1 MCCTVN
7 VLHGEARLGWRW
19 FSAAKTEKMAVYG
32 GLQEAIY
39 QRKSNF
45 RICFYSL
52 KRPMSRPMD
61 SAPRIVSLLASATE
75 ILYGLG
81 LADQTVAVSH
91 ECDYPPACRD
101 KPQVTLSKI
110 DSAVSSLHID
120 NQVQA
125 RVATRESLYAV
136 DESKLIALQPDMI
149 VTQDQCDVCAVSL
162 DQVRQLVASA
172 DALSETS
179 IVALNPQSLADV
191 FADIRRLAKLT
202 NTEQAAEDWLGD
214 LQARV
219 TTIRAKTD
227 PLAATERPRVICIEW
242 IEPLMIAG
250 NWTPELLSWA
260 GGVAGLATEGEHS
273 QYHDWSEVLDF
284 DPEVIIVAP
293 CGFDLRRSQ
302 SEAEALKQLR
312 NWHNITA
319 QRQDRVFVLDG
330 NAYLNRSGPRLVETL
345 EILAS
350 VIQPQFFPTA
360 PTTSIHPL
368 H

>member
-1 MCCTVN
+1 
-7 VLHGEARLGWRW
+7 
-19 FSAAKTEKMAVYG
+19 
-32 GLQEAIY
+32 
-39 QRKSNF
+39 
-45 RICFYSL
+45 
-52 KRPMSRPMD
+52 MSRPID
-61 SAPRIVSLLASATE
+61 SAPRIVSLLASGTE

-101 KPQVTLSKI
+101 KPQVTLSAI
-110 DSAVSSLHID
+110 DSAASSLQID
-120 NQVQA
+120 NQVRGKLEA
-125 RVATRESLYAV
+125 SASLYTV
-136 DESKLIALQPDMI
+136 DEGKLLALKPDMI

-162 DQVRQLVASA
+162 DQVRQLVTSA
-172 DALSETS
+172 DALAGTS
-179 IVALNPQSLADV
+179 IVALNPQSLTDV

-202 NTEQAAEDWLGD
+202 NTEQAGEDWLSE

-219 TTIRAKTD
+219 AAVRSKTER
-227 PLAATERPRVICIEW
+227 LLTTERPRVICIEW
-242 IEPLMIAG
+242 IEPLMVAG

-273 QYHDWSEVLDF
+273 QYHDWSEILNF

-302 SEAEALKQLR
+302 IEAEALKQLPG
-312 NWHNITA
+312 WHHTAA
-319 QRQDRVFVLDG
+319 QRQDRVFVMDG

-350 VIQPQFFPTA
+350 VIHPQLFPA
-360 PTTSIHPL
+360 ASSSSIHPL
-368 H
+368 R